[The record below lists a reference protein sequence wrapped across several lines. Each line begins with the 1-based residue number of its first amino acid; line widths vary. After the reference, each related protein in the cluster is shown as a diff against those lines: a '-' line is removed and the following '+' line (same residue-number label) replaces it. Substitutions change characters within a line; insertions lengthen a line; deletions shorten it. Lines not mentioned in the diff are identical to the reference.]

1 MVMKLNYTCEMEVWW
16 FELCHSET
24 IAVTDRGSWGSHRER
39 FREERE
45 GKEARKEERWAMFM
59 WYKFKQQIH
68 KEGQRR
74 VSCHTTEITGEM

>member
-1 MVMKLNYTCEMEVWW
+1 MFVTLKT
-16 FELCHSET
+16 T
-24 IAVTDRGSWGSHRER
+24 AVTDRGSWGSHRDSEK
-39 FREERE
+39 ERE

-74 VSCHTTEITGEM
+74 VSCHTTEITGEMQFSFQTCRVTRAFELS